1 MKANKSAATVFWG
14 GSDAAI
20 GGKRKE
26 SSDILYDIHGM
37 VHGKYGRL

>member
-26 SSDILYDIHGM
+26 SSDIHGM
-37 VHGKYGRL
+37 VHGKFGRL